1 MGTVMRLFTAAL
13 FATAVVAAGSAHA
26 EVTPVPGL
34 DQARYLG
41 RWHEIARLP
50 MFFQR
55 NCASD
60 VTATYSLNADGT
72 IRVHNA
78 CKKADGAELSA
89 DGVARQAE
97 PGVAA
102 QLQVRFAPAWLSWIP
117 LVWADYWV
125 IALDPDYRWAMV
137 GQPGKKY
144 LWILSRTPTLDRVTF
159 DMLKGKASSMGYDL
173 SPLLISGRVE

>member
-1 MGTVMRLFTAAL
+1 MDTVMRLFTSAVM
-13 FATAVVAAGSAHA
+13 ATAMVTASAVHA
-26 EVTPVPGL
+26 EVKPVPSL

-55 NCASD
+55 KCASD
-60 VTATYSLNADGT
+60 VTATYSLNPDGT

-78 CKKADGAELSA
+78 CKKSDGSEISA
-89 DGVARQAE
+89 DGVARQPDPKIASKLE
-97 PGVAA
+97 
-102 QLQVRFAPAWLSWIP
+102 VRFAPSWLSWIP
-117 LVWADYWV
+117 MVWADYWV

-144 LWILSRTPTLDRVTF
+144 LWILSREPRLDRATF
-159 DMLKGKASSMGYDL
+159 EMLKTKATGMGYDL
-173 SPLLISGRVE
+173 SPLLVSGKVD

>member
-1 MGTVMRLFTAAL
+1 MRLFTSAL
-13 FATAVVAAGSAHA
+13 LATAMVAAGSAYA
-26 EVTPVPGL
+26 EVTPVPRL

-55 NCASD
+55 KCARD

-78 CKKADGAELSA
+78 CRQADGSEISAE
-89 DGVARQAE
+89 GVARQAE
-97 PGVAA
+97 PGIAA
-102 QLQVRFAPAWLSWIP
+102 KLEVRFAPAWLGWLP

-144 LWILSRTPTLDRVTF
+144 LWILSREPSLDRATF
-159 DMLKGKASSMGYDL
+159 DMLKGKATGMGYDL
-173 SPLLISGRVE
+173 APLLVSGKVE